1 MSAPRV
7 RPGFW
12 QIWRQ
17 GRLAVR
23 LLKDD
28 RVPAWPKAILALG
41 MVYLLSPID
50 LIPDFSLPGLGYV
63 DDLFLLLLA
72 LRGFIAVCPTPVVRE
87 HLRGI

>member
-50 LIPDFSLPGLGYV
+50 LIPDLSLPGLGYV
-63 DDLFLLLLA
+63 DDLLLLLLA

>member
-1 MSAPRV
+1 MRPRPDSLHPIV
-7 RPGFW
+7 YRILHSQPL
-12 QIWRQ
+12 ICYY
-17 GRLAVR
+17 
-23 LLKDD
+23 

-50 LIPDFSLPGLGYV
+50 LIPDFSVPGLGYV

-87 HLRGI
+87 HLLGI